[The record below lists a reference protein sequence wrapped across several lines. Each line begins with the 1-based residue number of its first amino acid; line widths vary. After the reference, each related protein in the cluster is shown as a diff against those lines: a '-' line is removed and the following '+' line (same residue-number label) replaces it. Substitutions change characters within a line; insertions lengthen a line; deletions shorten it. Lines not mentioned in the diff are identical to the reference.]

1 MTGPANAAGAEWENE
16 GGAQSGSAANS
27 LPEGI
32 TMRMVPEYRVGPY
45 RYDNLSLAIAERDR
59 QRGGGG
65 SIASASASGSGG
77 SASQPDHPHS
87 QDPARPQ
94 APVAG
99 TYMWLGAQDDTDHRN

>member
-1 MTGPANAAGAEWENE
+1 MTGPANAAGVEWENE
-16 GGAQSGSAANS
+16 GGAQSGFAATT

-59 QRGGGG
+59 QRGVGG
-65 SIASASASGSGG
+65 IANASASGSGG
-77 SASQPDHPHS
+77 SASQPDHAHS

-94 APVAG
+94 APAAD
-99 TYMWLGAQDDTDHRN
+99 TYMWLGAQDDTDLRN

>member
-16 GGAQSGSAANS
+16 GGAQSGSAANT

-59 QRGGGG
+59 QRGVG
-65 SIASASASGSGG
+65 SIASASGSGG
-77 SASQPDHPHS
+77 SASQPDHHHS

-94 APVAG
+94 APAVG
-99 TYMWLGAQDDTDHRN
+99 TYMWLGAQDDTDRRN